1 MRRGAAS
8 WGLTVFV
15 LLFTSALVAQT
26 ASVSGTVKDNQGH
39 AVTNA
44 TVSLKNAAT
53 GQSSDFKTGS
63 DGTYTAANLAP
74 GEYEVSIV
82 APGFDTDHQKVT
94 VASGVSQL
102 LNIILTPT
110 LSLESLGFPSNATAS
125 NPQEQARLDKRSH
138 MLKVHQK
145 LGLITTVPLVATV
158 LTGNLAGGHNT
169 SSTGRD
175 LHAALGS
182 VTAGLYFTSAYY
194 AMFAPKIPGTK
205 TEGNIRLH
213 KWLAWIHGPGMI
225 LTPILGAMAFQQKS
239 NGEHVHGIASAHMP
253 VAIITAGAY
262 GAAILSVTLRTHRR
276 HKSTDV
282 QP

>member
-1 MRRGAAS
+1 MRSDTER
-8 WGLTVFV
+8 WGLLFFV
-15 LLFTSALVAQT
+15 LFFTSGLLAQT
-26 ASVSGTVKDNQGH
+26 ASLSGTVKDNQGH
-39 AVTNA
+39 AVSNA

-53 GQSSDFKTGS
+53 GQSSDFKTGPE
-63 DGTYTAANLAP
+63 GGYTAPNLTP
-74 GEYEVSIV
+74 GEYEISIT
-82 APGFDTDHQKVT
+82 APGFNPETGKATVT
-94 VASGVSQL
+94 AGPSQP
-102 LNIILTPT
+102 LNFTLTPT
-110 LSLESLGFPSNATAS
+110 LSLQSLGFPSTTTAS
-125 NPQEQARLDKRSH
+125 NPAEQARLDKRSH

-158 LTGNLAGGHNT
+158 LTGNLAGGHKT
-169 SSTGRD
+169 SSSGRD

-194 AMFAPKIPGTK
+194 AMFAPKIPGTE
-205 TEGNIRLH
+205 TQGNIRLH

-225 LTPILGAMAFQQKS
+225 LTPILGVMAFQQKS
-239 NGEHVHGIASAHMP
+239 NGEHIHGMASAHMP
-253 VAIITAGAY
+253 VAIITTGAY